1 MKRHCLVLSLF
12 LMLSTSLTAAYYD
25 GDKSIDDKVFII
37 KGDNNYPP
45 HEFIN
50 DKGEPDGF
58 NVELFRLIAKEMG
71 ISYQI
76 ELGEW
81 GNVWKDFTGG
91 KADMLLGAVV
101 TPNRSTNIKYSFAH
115 SILTSGIFTRKG
127 TKIRTIDQLGNKEV
141 IVQNQDFIHYYLIEH
156 KITNKIIHVKDP
168 LEALRLLASG
178 KHDAAWIGEIQGM
191 YFINKYHIRNLTMG
205 ASGVL
210 PREYCY
216 VTTKENEELLGLVN
230 VGLLKVKESGEYD
243 KIYNKW
249 FRVHERINFFKKY
262 RPLFA
267 GLIISFILLSSF
279 TLLLRNRVKAK
290 TKELE
295 KKNSEAR
302 ALLDELQLENE
313 YRSKVEANLKE
324 SQRELNSILDSTPDL
339 IWSISVNNLQLVK
352 WNNSFG
358 KFIMNE
364 MHIPV
369 RTGMNLEDLFPNDK
383 QQQAIWHEIYKQV
396 LNNEAYEC
404 EFRSASGK
412 VYLQIYS
419 RTLKKNGVVTGVS
432 MFAHDITLKKLA
444 ERQQQQIQLI
454 TERLVNVLIFQT
466 TVGDDGKERFT
477 FLSHSTEHL
486 FGCTIDEAY
495 SDASLVFNKIHPE
508 DFSRISSE
516 VRHSFSEGVPLST
529 ISRVINSEGD
539 TVWLSIYSRPRQ
551 SDGIRYWDGIMTDIT
566 ELKKIE
572 EELILAKEKAEESD
586 RLKTAFLHNISHEIR
601 TPMNSILGFSDLL
614 DSDDTTQEQRSLY
627 TRMISENSFI
637 LMNIVNK
644 VIEVS
649 SIQTGQLEV
658 INDNVDIKEL
668 IVSVFKAIRLNL
680 RKSSVKIQHNINIS
694 DEDNHIRSDIYKLK
708 EILTNLMDNA
718 VKFTKEGVVEI
729 GCSRR
734 GDYIEFYVQDTGI
747 GIPEKMQGEIFNSF
761 TQVERGDIREYGG
774 TGLGLT
780 ISKAYV
786 EILGGEIWL
795 DSQEGK
801 GSTFFFTIP
810 IIQNQ

>member
-1 MKRHCLVLSLF
+1 
-12 LMLSTSLTAAYYD
+12 
-25 GDKSIDDKVFII
+25 
-37 KGDNNYPP
+37 
-45 HEFIN
+45 
-50 DKGEPDGF
+50 
-58 NVELFRLIAKEMG
+58 
-71 ISYQI
+71 
-76 ELGEW
+76 
-81 GNVWKDFTGG
+81 
-91 KADMLLGAVV
+91 
-101 TPNRSTNIKYSFAH
+101 
-115 SILTSGIFTRKG
+115 
-127 TKIRTIDQLGNKEV
+127 
-141 IVQNQDFIHYYLIEH
+141 
-156 KITNKIIHVKDP
+156 
-168 LEALRLLASG
+168 
-178 KHDAAWIGEIQGM
+178 
-191 YFINKYHIRNLTMG
+191 
-205 ASGVL
+205 
-210 PREYCY
+210 
-216 VTTKENEELLGLVN
+216 
-230 VGLLKVKESGEYD
+230 
-243 KIYNKW
+243 
-249 FRVHERINFFKKY
+249 
-262 RPLFA
+262 
-267 GLIISFILLSSF
+267 
-279 TLLLRNRVKAK
+279 
-290 TKELE
+290 
-295 KKNSEAR
+295 
-302 ALLDELQLENE
+302 LQLENE

-364 MHIPV
+364 MHTSV
-369 RTGMNLEDLFPNDK
+369 RTGMNLGDLFPNDK
-383 QQQAIWHEIYKQV
+383 QQQAIWHDIYNHV

>member
-1 MKRHCLVLSLF
+1 MTKHCLVIFLLF
-12 LMLSTSLTAAYYD
+12 LLSTSLSAAYYD
-25 GDKSIDDKVFII
+25 GEKDADDKVYII

-71 ISYQI
+71 INYQI

-81 GNVWKDFTGG
+81 GNVWKDFTDG
-91 KADMLLGAVV
+91 KADLLLGTVV
-101 TPNRSTNIKYSFAH
+101 APYRSTNVKRSFAH
-115 SILTSGIFTRKG
+115 SVLTSGIFTRKG
-127 TKIRTIDQLGNKEV
+127 TKIRSIDQLGGKEV
-141 IVQNQDFIHYYLIEH
+141 IVQNQDFIHYFIIEH
-156 KITNKIIHVKDP
+156 KITDKIIHVKDP
-168 LEALRLLASG
+168 LAALLLLSSG
-178 KHDAAWIGEIQGM
+178 KHDAAWIGDIQGM
-191 YFINKYHIRNLTMG
+191 YFINKYHIKNLTMG

-210 PREYCY
+210 PREYCFA
-216 VTTKENEELLGLVN
+216 TTKENEELLGLIN
-230 VGLLKVKESGEYD
+230 VGLLKIKESGEYD

-262 RPLFA
+262 RPVIA
-267 GLIISFILLSSF
+267 GLIFSFILLASF
-279 TLLLRNRVKAK
+279 TLLLRTRVKAK

-339 IWSISVNNLQLVK
+339 IWSINVNNLQLVK

-364 MHIPV
+364 MHTSI
-369 RTGMNLEDLFPNDK
+369 RTGMSLKDLFPND
-383 QQQAIWHEIYKQV
+383 QQQQEIWHDIYDNV
-396 LNNEAYEC
+396 LKNDAFEC
-404 EFRSASGK
+404 EYRSATGK
-412 VYLQIYS
+412 VHLQIYS

-444 ERQQQQIQLI
+444 ERQQHQIQLI

-466 TVGDDGKERFT
+466 TVGDNGKERFT
-477 FLSHSTEHL
+477 FLSHSTDHL
-486 FGCTIDEAY
+486 FGCTIEEAY
-495 SDASLVFNKIHPE
+495 SDASLIFNKIHPE
-508 DFSRISSE
+508 DRGRLSSE
-516 VRHSFSEGVPLST
+516 VRHSFSQGIPLNT

-551 SDGIRYWDGIMTDIT
+551 SDGISYWDGIMTDIT

-572 EELILAKEKAEESD
+572 EELILAKDKAEESD

-614 DSDDTTQEQRSLY
+614 DSDDTTKEQRSLY
-627 TRMISENSFI
+627 TRMISENSLI
-637 LMNIVNK
+637 LMSIVNK

-649 SIQTGQLEV
+649 SIQTGQITV
-658 INDNVDIKEL
+658 INDTVDIKEL
-668 IVSVFKAIRLNL
+668 IISVYEAIRLNL
-680 RKSSVKIQHNINIS
+680 RKSSLKIQHNIDIS
-694 DEDNHIRSDIYKLK
+694 DEDNTISSDIYKLK

-718 VKFTKEGVVEI
+718 VKFTKKGVVEI
-729 GCSRR
+729 GCSRK
-734 GDYIEFYVQDTGI
+734 GDYIEFYVKDTGI
-747 GIPEKMQGEIFNSF
+747 GIPVDMQEVIFNSF
-761 TQVERGDIREYGG
+761 TQVEKGDIREYGG
-774 TGLGLT
+774 NGLGLT

-786 EILGGEIWL
+786 EVLGGKIWI
-795 DSQEGK
+795 DSQEGN

-810 IIQNQ
+810 AKQNQ

>member
-1 MKRHCLVLSLF
+1 
-12 LMLSTSLTAAYYD
+12 
-25 GDKSIDDKVFII
+25 
-37 KGDNNYPP
+37 
-45 HEFIN
+45 
-50 DKGEPDGF
+50 
-58 NVELFRLIAKEMG
+58 
-71 ISYQI
+71 
-76 ELGEW
+76 
-81 GNVWKDFTGG
+81 
-91 KADMLLGAVV
+91 
-101 TPNRSTNIKYSFAH
+101 
-115 SILTSGIFTRKG
+115 
-127 TKIRTIDQLGNKEV
+127 
-141 IVQNQDFIHYYLIEH
+141 
-156 KITNKIIHVKDP
+156 
-168 LEALRLLASG
+168 
-178 KHDAAWIGEIQGM
+178 
-191 YFINKYHIRNLTMG
+191 
-205 ASGVL
+205 
-210 PREYCY
+210 
-216 VTTKENEELLGLVN
+216 
-230 VGLLKVKESGEYD
+230 
-243 KIYNKW
+243 
-249 FRVHERINFFKKY
+249 
-262 RPLFA
+262 
-267 GLIISFILLSSF
+267 
-279 TLLLRNRVKAK
+279 
-290 TKELE
+290 
-295 KKNSEAR
+295 
-302 ALLDELQLENE
+302 
-313 YRSKVEANLKE
+313 
-324 SQRELNSILDSTPDL
+324 
-339 IWSISVNNLQLVK
+339 
-352 WNNSFG
+352 
-358 KFIMNE
+358 
-364 MHIPV
+364 
-369 RTGMNLEDLFPNDK
+369 
-383 QQQAIWHEIYKQV
+383 
-396 LNNEAYEC
+396 
-404 EFRSASGK
+404 
-412 VYLQIYS
+412 
-419 RTLKKNGVVTGVS
+419 
-432 MFAHDITLKKLA
+432 
-444 ERQQQQIQLI
+444 
-454 TERLVNVLIFQT
+454 
-466 TVGDDGKERFT
+466 
-477 FLSHSTEHL
+477 
-486 FGCTIDEAY
+486 
-495 SDASLVFNKIHPE
+495 
-508 DFSRISSE
+508 
-516 VRHSFSEGVPLST
+516 
-529 ISRVINSEGD
+529 
-539 TVWLSIYSRPRQ
+539 
-551 SDGIRYWDGIMTDIT
+551 MTDIT